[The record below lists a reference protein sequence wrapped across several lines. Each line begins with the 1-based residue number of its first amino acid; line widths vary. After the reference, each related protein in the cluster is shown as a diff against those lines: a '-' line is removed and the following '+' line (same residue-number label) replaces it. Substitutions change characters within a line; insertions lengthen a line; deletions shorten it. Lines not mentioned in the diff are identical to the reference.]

1 MNSRNKL
8 MLKWI
13 GSLYIL
19 GTIIVA
25 TTVVSITFLLGKDI
39 SMDMLTHIT
48 SCVIYIIAGMI
59 TIKLYWGIIYKDFGN
74 TKSLGSW
81 IWQTIMFSII
91 YLIINILLTRL
102 LYLLNNLMIT
112 HNEQIISGYD
122 NSGIVTVLSVIAMC
136 FMGPLVEEI
145 LFRYIYQNWLVSKM
159 KMCNGI
165 IAIVIVSISF
175 GMIHSGLSVLELSYY
190 SILGLILGLI
200 YDHTDSI
207 TMVIM
212 IHMINNTV
220 GILTD

>member
-1 MNSRNKL
+1 MNEEKKVPF
-8 MLKWI
+8 KWEYGEETI
-13 GSLYIL
+13 SLQLGMYANNQRLYI
-19 GTIIVA
+19 G
-25 TTVVSITFLLGKDI
+25 
-39 SMDMLTHIT
+39 
-48 SCVIYIIAGMI
+48 
-59 TIKLYWGIIYKDFGN
+59 
-74 TKSLGSW
+74 
-81 IWQTIMFSII
+81 
-91 YLIINILLTRL
+91 
-102 LYLLNNLMIT
+102 MIT

-220 GILTD
+220 GMLTD

>member
-1 MNSRNKL
+1 
-8 MLKWI
+8 
-13 GSLYIL
+13 
-19 GTIIVA
+19 
-25 TTVVSITFLLGKDI
+25 
-39 SMDMLTHIT
+39 
-48 SCVIYIIAGMI
+48 
-59 TIKLYWGIIYKDFGN
+59 
-74 TKSLGSW
+74 
-81 IWQTIMFSII
+81 
-91 YLIINILLTRL
+91 
-102 LYLLNNLMIT
+102 MIT